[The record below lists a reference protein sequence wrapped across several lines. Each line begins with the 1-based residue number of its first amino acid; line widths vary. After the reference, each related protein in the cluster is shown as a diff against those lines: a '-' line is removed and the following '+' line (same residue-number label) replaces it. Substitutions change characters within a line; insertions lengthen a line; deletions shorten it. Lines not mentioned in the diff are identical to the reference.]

1 MVSKDK
7 RIRVLLTKSHIDG
20 HDRGIRYIA
29 RRLTEAG
36 MEIIFTR
43 YRTPEDVVNCA
54 MEEDVDVIGISFSVG
69 GHTVVTSEV
78 MDLLKKNGMS
88 DMLVIVGGIISED
101 EEPDLLRLGIGKT
114 FGPGSYAED
123 VIQYIQGNISR

>member
-1 MVSKDK
+1 MGSKGR

-36 MEIIFTR
+36 MEIILTR

-54 MEEDVDVIGISFSVG
+54 MEEDVDVIGMSFSVG
-69 GHTVVTSEV
+69 GHIVITEEV
-78 MDLLKKNGMS
+78 IDLLKNNSMS
-88 DMLVIVGGIISED
+88 NILVIVGGIISED
-101 EEPDLLRLGIGKT
+101 EEPDLLRLGVGKT

-123 VIQYIQGNISR
+123 VILYIQENISC